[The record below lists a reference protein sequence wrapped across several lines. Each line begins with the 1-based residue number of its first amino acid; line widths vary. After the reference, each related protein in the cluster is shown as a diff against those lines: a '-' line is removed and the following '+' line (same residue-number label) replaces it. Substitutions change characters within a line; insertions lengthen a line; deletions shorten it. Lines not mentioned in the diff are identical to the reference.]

1 MDGRKDILK
10 FEAHFYTDE
19 PVRSLKL
26 LLFFNFQLKV
36 WPYVCYFVIVSS
48 YHYCIILA
56 LLFISDDINSVIAV
70 SGDDGRIHCIFYS
83 YVERRGAE
91 SMFLR

>member
-19 PVRSLKL
+19 PIRSLKL
-26 LLFFNFQLKV
+26 LLFFDFQLKV
-36 WPYVCYFVIVSS
+36 RPYVCYFAIVSS
-48 YHYCIILA
+48 YRYCIILA

-70 SGDDGRIHCIFYS
+70 SGDDDRIHCIFYS
-83 YVERRGAE
+83 YVKRRGAE